1 MIIDIILIL
10 IIIALMYAVYNLMNK
25 NTKYEV
31 LYNLY
36 DDKMEIFIDSLFN
49 TINKM
54 NEIDSKGL
62 FKSDDEVGFIW
73 NDLKD
78 AINELKEEIQVNLY
92 DIHYEDET

>member
-1 MIIDIILIL
+1 
-10 IIIALMYAVYNLMNK
+10 MYAVYNLMNK